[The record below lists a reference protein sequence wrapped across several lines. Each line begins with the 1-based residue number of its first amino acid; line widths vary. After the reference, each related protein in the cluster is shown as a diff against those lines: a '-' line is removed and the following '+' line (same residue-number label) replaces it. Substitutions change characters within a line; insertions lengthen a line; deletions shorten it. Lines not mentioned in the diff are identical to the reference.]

1 MIVSGHNHDSLVR
14 EVRHDLP
21 SDELLCDLSDLFKIF
36 GDTTRMKILYSLFE
50 ADLCVCA
57 ITELLGVSQS
67 AVSHQ
72 LKILKDSKLVSARRD
87 GKQMIYSLADSH
99 VRDIVEKGF
108 EHLIEKGGK

>member
-1 MIVSGHNHDSLVR
+1 MPQGKHDHESLVR

-21 SDELLCDLSDLFKIF
+21 SDELLSGLSDLFRIF
-36 GDTTRMKILYSLFE
+36 GDATRVKILYSLFE

-57 ITELLGVSQS
+57 ITELLNASQS

-72 LKILKDSKLVSARRD
+72 LKILKDSNLVTCRRD
-87 GKQMIYSLADSH
+87 GKQMIYSLADDH

-108 EHLIEKGGK
+108 EHLTEKGEN